1 MPSPVPSRTFKPT
14 HSVAPTHAPTLS
26 AHPTVSLEPTVS
38 PYPTPAPSTSPAP
51 SPIPSTYHPTRYPTS
66 VPTSRPSPLP
76 SISPSASPYPT
87 VTSAPTHRRAIIDVK
102 FNAIMAY
109 VNATEINLPERCS
122 RCAAARA
129 ALAQAFANA
138 LDVPVEWIV
147 SIEARSM
154 YFSHEFPRPTR
165 RLDEATPRPRPARR
179 LLWGDELRVEAP
191 VVEPIAVATPPATAP
206 SVATLADELRQR
218 QLYHFDWHT
227 AAPTYTPAPSPV
239 PSPAPSKP
247 PTHMFWPTRSPT
259 RAPTVLPNVTMVGA
273 VTTLTVADS
282 TEAQN
287 VTDAFV
293 EQALIDL
300 AKAVK
305 SGQFLTDVQ
314 TALTG
319 TTASDIFEDAV
330 ILKNQTVD
338 WNAERC
344 AEQCYDMTVTTDK
357 PTMSPTT
364 GAPTQ
369 QPTECGLTYLGVWW
383 PCEIDGWPV
392 MPWKFQSF
400 GEATGTIVGCIV
412 FCVFCFVFGKK
423 FWIEYRD
430 DAKKIYR
437 EGPYYRNVA
446 KAFIR
451 ESVLE
456 CAATPWYVKDAIIQW
471 WKMIFQVTE
480 MDVRPWPGRVASE
493 KRVCDE
499 GQLQG

>member
-1 MPSPVPSRTFKPT
+1 M
-14 HSVAPTHAPTLS
+14 
-26 AHPTVSLEPTVS
+26 
-38 PYPTPAPSTSPAP
+38 
-51 SPIPSTYHPTRYPTS
+51 
-66 VPTSRPSPLP
+66 
-76 SISPSASPYPT
+76 
-87 VTSAPTHRRAIIDVK
+87 K

-206 SVATLADELRQR
+206 SIATLADELRQR
-218 QLYHFDWHT
+218 QLKHFDWHT

-282 TEAQN
+282 GEAQN

-330 ILKNQTVD
+330 VLKNQTVD
-338 WNAERC
+338 WNNERC
-344 AEQCYDMTVTTDK
+344 AEQCYDMAVTTDK

-369 QPTECGLTYLGVWW
+369 SPTACGLTYLGVWW
-383 PCEIDGWPV
+383 PCEVDGWPV

-400 GEATGTIVGCIV
+400 GEATGTIVGCLV

-456 CAATPWYVKDAIIQW
+456 CAATPWYVRDAVVQW

>member
-1 MPSPVPSRTFKPT
+1 
-14 HSVAPTHAPTLS
+14 
-26 AHPTVSLEPTVS
+26 
-38 PYPTPAPSTSPAP
+38 
-51 SPIPSTYHPTRYPTS
+51 
-66 VPTSRPSPLP
+66 
-76 SISPSASPYPT
+76 
-87 VTSAPTHRRAIIDVK
+87 
-102 FNAIMAY
+102 MAY

-154 YFSHEFPRPTR
+154 YFSHDF
-165 RLDEATPRPRPARR
+165 PRPARR
-179 LLWGDELRVEAP
+179 LDAATPQRRLLWGDAP
-191 VVEPIAVATPPATAP
+191 VVEPVAVATPPATAP

-273 VTTLTVADS
+273 VTTLTVAES

-338 WNAERC
+338 WNNERC
-344 AEQCYDMTVTTDK
+344 AEQCYDMAVTTDK

-369 QPTECGLTYLGVWW
+369 
-383 PCEIDGWPV
+383 
-392 MPWKFQSF
+392 
-400 GEATGTIVGCIV
+400 
-412 FCVFCFVFGKK
+412 
-423 FWIEYRD
+423 
-430 DAKKIYR
+430 
-437 EGPYYRNVA
+437 
-446 KAFIR
+446 
-451 ESVLE
+451 
-456 CAATPWYVKDAIIQW
+456 
-471 WKMIFQVTE
+471 
-480 MDVRPWPGRVASE
+480 
-493 KRVCDE
+493 
-499 GQLQG
+499 

>member
-1 MPSPVPSRTFKPT
+1 MF
-14 HSVAPTHAPTLS
+14 AL
-26 AHPTVSLEPTVS
+26 
-38 PYPTPAPSTSPAP
+38 
-51 SPIPSTYHPTRYPTS
+51 
-66 VPTSRPSPLP
+66 
-76 SISPSASPYPT
+76 
-87 VTSAPTHRRAIIDVK
+87 RR
-102 FNAIMAY
+102 
-109 VNATEINLPERCS
+109 
-122 RCAAARA
+122 ARA

-218 QLYHFDWHT
+218 QLNHFDWHT

-273 VTTLTVADS
+273 VTALTVADS

-330 ILKNQTVD
+330 VLKNQTVD
-338 WNAERC
+338 WNNGAVRG
-344 AEQCYDMTVTTDK
+344 AMLRYD
-357 PTMSPTT
+357 
-364 GAPTQ
+364 
-369 QPTECGLTYLGVWW
+369 
-383 PCEIDGWPV
+383 
-392 MPWKFQSF
+392 
-400 GEATGTIVGCIV
+400 
-412 FCVFCFVFGKK
+412 
-423 FWIEYRD
+423 RD
-430 DAKKIYR
+430 DGQADD
-437 EGPYYRNVA
+437 VA
-446 KAFIR
+446 DDGRAD
-451 ESVLE
+451 
-456 CAATPWYVKDAIIQW
+456 AAADG
-471 WKMIFQVTE
+471 
-480 MDVRPWPGRVASE
+480 VRS
-493 KRVCDE
+493 
-499 GQLQG
+499 